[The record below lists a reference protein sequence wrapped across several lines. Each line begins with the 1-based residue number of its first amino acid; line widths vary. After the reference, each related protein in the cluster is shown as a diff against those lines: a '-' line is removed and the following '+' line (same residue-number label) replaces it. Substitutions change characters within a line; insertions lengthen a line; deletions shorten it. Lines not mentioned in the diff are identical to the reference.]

1 LGERV
6 GVGPEVQR
14 PVDAVA
20 RPVVADRLGGREDV
34 VLVERRGKR
43 GPAVP
48 GSAERHALPDLG
60 WIGVHRVVSGN
71 QLGDVDEVTRG
82 RGLSRARIG
91 HTAIL
96 ARPGAGL
103 RSGPN
108 PSARRGNIAP
118 RFLFTRLAGSRRS
131 PGGTAIMTA
140 QDTEATEFAAEWEH
154 WHKQHEDRLAAPDG
168 FLAITS
174 INWLTE
180 TPTRFADAP
189 GAWAAD
195 DSGVSV
201 VLDDGE
207 TLELDGAVLRG
218 RHHFGRIP
226 ERGGRFRRDAS
237 AVYEVARRGGNDI
250 LRPRHP
256 DNRLRA
262 EFHGTPAY
270 APDPR
275 WAVRGRYRPF
285 EAPRDTTVGS
295 VVEGL
300 QHVYAVPGVVEFEV
314 DGQPLALS
322 AFNGTAPGSLHI
334 LFTDAT
340 SGVTTYPANRSL
352 HVAAPDA

>member
-1 LGERV
+1 
-6 GVGPEVQR
+6 
-14 PVDAVA
+14 
-20 RPVVADRLGGREDV
+20 
-34 VLVERRGKR
+34 
-43 GPAVP
+43 
-48 GSAERHALPDLG
+48 
-60 WIGVHRVVSGN
+60 
-71 QLGDVDEVTRG
+71 
-82 RGLSRARIG
+82 
-91 HTAIL
+91 
-96 ARPGAGL
+96 
-103 RSGPN
+103 
-108 PSARRGNIAP
+108 
-118 RFLFTRLAGSRRS
+118 
-131 PGGTAIMTA
+131 MTA
-140 QDTEATEFAAEWEH
+140 QDTETTEFAAEWEH

-226 ERGGRFRRDAS
+226 ERGGVFPRDAS

-262 EFHGTPAY
+262 EFRGTPAY

-285 EAPRDTTVGS
+285 ETPRDTTVGS

-314 DGQPLALS
+314 DGQPLALA
-322 AFNGTAPGSLHI
+322 AFNGDAPGRLHI

-352 HVAAPDA
+352 HVAAPAADGTVVLDFNRATNLPCAYTEFATCPLPPAENHLPIAVEAGERLPYQPA